1 MTIKEV
7 SEKFDIP
14 QGTLRY
20 YEKVGLIPRVTRS
33 SGGIRNYQESDL
45 GWVELAKCMRG
56 AGLSVEVLLEYVQL
70 CQQGDSTIPDRLSLL
85 KEQKDH
91 LLQQKEQI
99 EAALNRLNYKISRY
113 EVAVETGVLDWGE
126 N

>member
-45 GWVELAKCMRG
+45 GWVELVKCMRG

-85 KEQKDH
+85 KDQKDH

-113 EVAVETGVLDWGE
+113 EVAVKTGVLDWGE

>member
-7 SEKFDIP
+7 SEKYDIP

-20 YEKVGLIPRVTRS
+20 YEKVGLIPHVTRS

-56 AGLSVEVLLEYVQL
+56 AGLSVEMLLEYVKL
-70 CQQGDSTIPDRLSLL
+70 YQQGDSTI
-85 KEQKDH
+85 
-91 LLQQKEQI
+91 
-99 EAALNRLNYKISRY
+99 
-113 EVAVETGVLDWGE
+113 
-126 N
+126 

>member
-70 CQQGDSTIPDRLSLL
+70 CHQGDSTIPDRLSLL

>member
-7 SEKFDIP
+7 SEKFDIT

-20 YEKVGLIPRVTRS
+20 YEKVGLIPRLTRS

-45 GWVELAKCMRG
+45 GWVELAKCVRG

>member
-85 KEQKDH
+85 KDQKDH

>member
-113 EVAVETGVLDWGE
+113 EVAVKTGVLDWGE

>member
-7 SEKFDIP
+7 SEKYDIP

-45 GWVELAKCMRG
+45 GWVELAKCMRS

-70 CQQGDSTIPDRLSLL
+70 YQQGDSTISKRLDLL
-85 KEQKDH
+85 KDQRDT
-91 LLQQKEQI
+91 LLKQKEQI
-99 EAALNRLNYKISRY
+99 ETALDRLDYNISRY
-113 EVAVETGVLDWGE
+113 EEAAKTGKLSWD
-126 N
+126 